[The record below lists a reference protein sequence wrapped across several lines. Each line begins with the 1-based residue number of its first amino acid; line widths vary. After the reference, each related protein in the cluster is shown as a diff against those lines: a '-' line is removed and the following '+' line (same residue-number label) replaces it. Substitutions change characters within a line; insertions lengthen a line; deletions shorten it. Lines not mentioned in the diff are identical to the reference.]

1 MFEELSNAWGDVA
14 ARVIGTNRYLLEFL
28 MERALNFVLSKGPWT
43 FKGDVLLVVRY
54 DGLSRMFEVVIDM
67 ILLWIRI
74 FDIPVA
80 MMTRGFVSAL
90 GSKIGR
96 VLEVGEAVKDF
107 QRGHVDFALA
117 NPLMASVRIRVRGHG
132 WLEFMTK
139 YESVP
144 FFCLCCGRIGHQDR
158 ECPDEESHG
167 GVVRFSTALR
177 ASPYKVQTGRRLAFQ
192 VSATAPTAKKGLN
205 FSGQQLDKVVS
216 GSGSSSRLAEKRA
229 RATTPSGKQVL
240 DVAGS
245 PAVEVLA
252 AGI

>member
-1 MFEELSNAWGDVA
+1 MLLVYWCDLVNKRKMSAQTQN
-14 ARVIGTNRYLLEFL
+14 RCTRINRYLLEFP

-43 FKGDVLLVVRY
+43 SKGDALLVVRY
-54 DGLSRMFEVVIDM
+54 DGLSRMSEVVIDT
-67 ILLWIRI
+67 ILLWVRI
-74 FDIPVA
+74 FDIHVA
-80 MMTRGFVSAL
+80 MLTRGFVSAL

-107 QRGHVDFALA
+107 QRVRVDFALA
-117 NPLMASVRIRVRGHG
+117 NPLMASVCIRVWGHG

-167 GVVRFSTALR
+167 GMVRFSTALR

-192 VSATAPTAKKGLN
+192 ISPSAPMDKRVLN
-205 FSGQQLDKVVS
+205 FSG
-216 GSGSSSRLAEKRA
+216 
-229 RATTPSGKQVL
+229 
-240 DVAGS
+240 
-245 PAVEVLA
+245 
-252 AGI
+252 